1 MLINSYQHCTIVTI
15 LSGKLQLDTWEAKN
29 LVNMQLQFS
38 LQITFLSLYV
48 CVLTAQVIEE
58 LRYFQLACSFLL
70 L

>member
-29 LVNMQLQFS
+29 LVHMQLQFS

-58 LRYFQLACSFLL
+58 LRYFQLACRFLL